1 MAATTV
7 SASWYVLVVAA
18 LGLFATTFF
27 TIATHMPRVPAQ
39 RGLLAVMGIGAVASI
54 VTLLMTR
61 VQEGTKGL
69 YDFFTGIL
77 ILTVAA
83 GLLDLYYFFQAR
95 RDRAGGAGWSLL
107 GGLLL
112 LLFAALGLVANFGVI

>member
-7 SASWYVLVVAA
+7 STSWYLLVVAA
-18 LGLFATTFF
+18 LGLFATTFL

-39 RGLLAVMGIGAVASI
+39 RGLLAIMGIGAIASI
-54 VTLLMTR
+54 ATLLMTR

-69 YDFFTGIL
+69 YDFFSGIL

-95 RDRAGGAGWSLL
+95 RDRVDGAGWSLL

-112 LLFAALGLVANFGVI
+112 LLFAALGLIANFGVI

>member
-7 SASWYVLVVAA
+7 STSWYLLVIAA
-18 LGLFATTFF
+18 LGLFATTFL

-39 RGLLAVMGIGAVASI
+39 RGLLAIMGIGAIASI
-54 VTLLMTR
+54 ATLLMTR

-69 YDFFTGIL
+69 YDFFSGIL
-77 ILTVAA
+77 LLTVVA
-83 GLLDLYYFFQAR
+83 GLLDLYYYVRAR
-95 RDRAGGAGWSLL
+95 RDRADGARWSLV

-112 LLFAALGLVANFGVI
+112 LLFAALGLIANFGVM